1 MKKQLVYG
9 TLNFGFEVEANTKQE
24 AENIISEW
32 LNNVL
37 NRHATIKVTDLIT
50 NYDSE
55 WCFEDKERKIKCL

>member
-9 TLNFGFEVEANTKQE
+9 TLNFGFEVEADTEQE
-24 AENIISEW
+24 GNDIVSKW

-37 NRHATIKVTDLIT
+37 NRHATIVVTDLIT

-55 WCFEDKERKIKCL
+55 WCFEKIEEK

>member
-9 TLNFGFEVEANTKQE
+9 TLNFGFEVEADTEQE
-24 AENIISEW
+24 AKDIVSKW

-37 NRHATIKVTDLIT
+37 NRHATIVVTDLIT

-55 WCFEDKERKIKCL
+55 WYFEKIEEK

>member
-9 TLNFGFEVEANTKQE
+9 TLNFGFEVESDTEQE
-24 AENIISEW
+24 AKDIVSKW

-37 NRHATIKVTDLIT
+37 NRHATIVVTDLIT

-55 WCFEDKERKIKCL
+55 WCFEKIEEK